1 MGLIRTSTTATILD
15 VLDIKDHC
23 GIDGADLDAV
33 LNACQRAAVDFI
45 ERECGIQVGPGE
57 FVFTTDFPAGA
68 AIVLPKPP
76 LASVEVV
83 TFIDPAGNDMALDP
97 SEYRVNTGMRPGRL
111 KPRPGLSWP
120 ATIGGGDAVTIEYT
134 AGWPLGSVP
143 EGLLHAIRL
152 LTGHYFENR
161 EATSTLT
168 IKEVPFAVE
177 SLLNQFR
184 FVESV

>member
-23 GIDGADLDAV
+23 GVDGADLDAV
-33 LNACQRAAVDFI
+33 LAACQRAAVDFI
-45 ERECGIQVGPGE
+45 ERECGIQIGPGE
-57 FVFTTDFPAGA
+57 FEFTTDFPPGRE
-68 AIVLPKPP
+68 IILPKPP
-76 LASVEVV
+76 LVSVGVV
-83 TFIDPAGNDMALDP
+83 TFIDPAGDESQLDQW
-97 SEYRVNTGMRPGRL
+97 EYRVNATTRPGRIIL
-111 KPRPGLSWP
+111 RPDYSWP
-120 ATIGGGDAVTIEYT
+120 STEDGGDAVTIQYT

-143 EGLLHAIRL
+143 EGLCHAIRL
-152 LTGHYFENR
+152 LTGHFVENR

-184 FVESV
+184 FMEAV